1 MAFFLDFEKKIQ
13 QLQEEIELGKV
24 RKDFHA
30 VEILEKELEKEVV
43 KTYKNLTDYQKLQ
56 LARHQDRP
64 YALDYINLIMTC
76 IS

>member
-24 RKDFHA
+24 RKDFNA

-43 KTYKNLTDYQKLQ
+43 K
-56 LARHQDRP
+56 P
-64 YALDYINLIMTC
+64 
-76 IS
+76 

>member
-24 RKDFHA
+24 RKDLHA

-43 KTYKNLTDYQKLQ
+43 KTYSFFKATKPDPTTAVNYF
-56 LARHQDRP
+56 
-64 YALDYINLIMTC
+64 LIC
-76 IS
+76 YS